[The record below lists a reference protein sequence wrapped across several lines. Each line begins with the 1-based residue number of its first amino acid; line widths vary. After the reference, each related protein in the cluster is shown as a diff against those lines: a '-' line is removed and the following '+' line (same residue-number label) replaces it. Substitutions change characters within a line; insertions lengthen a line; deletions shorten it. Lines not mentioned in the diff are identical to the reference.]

1 MKFGE
6 KIVCMDS
13 THGTTM
19 YDFLL
24 ITVMVLDEYDE
35 GVPIAWALG
44 NRDKFFWKNC
54 VIHTT
59 FMKSLIS
66 L

>member
-24 ITVMVLDEYDE
+24 ITVMVLDEYDD

-54 VIHTT
+54 V
-59 FMKSLIS
+59 
-66 L
+66 

>member
-24 ITVMVLDEYDE
+24 ITVMVLDEDNE
-35 GVPIAWALG
+35 GVPITWALS
-44 NRDKFFWKNC
+44 FSALNC
-54 VIHTT
+54 V
-59 FMKSLIS
+59 
-66 L
+66 

>member
-24 ITVMVLDEYDE
+24 ITVMVLDEDNE
-35 GVPIAWALG
+35 GVPITWALS
-44 NRDKFFWKNC
+44 NRDEFFCTKLC
-54 VIHTT
+54 VIRST
-59 FMKSLIS
+59 
-66 L
+66 